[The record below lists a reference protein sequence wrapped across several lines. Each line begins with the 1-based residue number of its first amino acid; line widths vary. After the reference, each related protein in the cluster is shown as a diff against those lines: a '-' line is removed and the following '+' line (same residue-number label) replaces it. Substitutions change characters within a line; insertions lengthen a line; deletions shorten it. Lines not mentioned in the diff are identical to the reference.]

1 MRFATRY
8 RLIGS
13 AELAACVRIT
23 EIANDGS
30 RDINPVGELMFRA
43 LPFLFGASPS
53 GRQIR
58 RQNIGSC
65 PQAKSAAKSVGVFA
79 RTTPPRQC
87 IELFDVTSSD
97 HRVIRPQGR
106 REPLDDVGHMTPPLL
121 LTAALQAGTSDV
133 VLPFL

>member
-1 MRFATRY
+1 M
-8 RLIGS
+8 
-13 AELAACVRIT
+13 
-23 EIANDGS
+23 
-30 RDINPVGELMFRA
+30 GELLSRA
-43 LPFLFGASPS
+43 LRFLFGASPS
-53 GRQIR
+53 GPQIR
-58 RQNIGSC
+58 WKNVGSR

-121 LTAALQAGTSDV
+121 LTPALEAGTSDV
-133 VLPFL
+133 ILVGAFLVRQVS